1 MGKRPLNR
9 EALILLCIPGVIGLF
24 LPVTTGESPLS
35 AVRWFPAMAGPLFL
49 SIIILAWQI
58 RRLFKPTSSA
68 IEVVLAFMFGL
79 GAIVLLPSIFFV
91 SDMIS
96 GAFPPEGGIEE
107 EDIIYFIPY
116 VLFYGPPILLAVWC
130 LAKRTTRQVAP
141 GVFLFAA
148 YLPNAILSLLLALDF
163 GFQAGA
169 YVVLLSC
176 ISYVTGIVFMLRS
189 VSEKTAS

>member
-35 AVRWFPAMAGPLFL
+35 AVRWIPDMAGPLFL

-116 VLFYGPPILLAVWC
+116 VLFYGPPFYSQSGVSQSEPQGWWHRVFFSLRHTFQMPFCHFYLLLISAFRREPTWC
-130 LAKRTTRQVAP
+130 FSR
-141 GVFLFAA
+141 VFL
-148 YLPNAILSLLLALDF
+148 
-163 GFQAGA
+163 
-169 YVVLLSC
+169 
-176 ISYVTGIVFMLRS
+176 M
-189 VSEKTAS
+189 

>member
-35 AVRWFPAMAGPLFL
+35 AVRWFPAIAGPLFL

-96 GAFPPEGGIEE
+96 GAFPPEEGD
-107 EDIIYFIPY
+107 DIIYFIPY
-116 VLFYGPPILLAVWC
+116 VLYYGPPILLAVWC

-189 VSEKTAS
+189 VSEKKAS